1 MKKFIVL
8 NYIRLIYF
16 FQKYFSI
23 RLKGLGRVQRFLK
36 NEFVFDAFGRKFFY
50 DPKIE
55 GSYDYLLIGES
66 NESETRLFLDWLLPK
81 LERFTFI
88 DIGASIGEF
97 INLAS
102 IHRNKKNILAFEPR
116 VECSEVLI
124 KNVKLNNDSNTEIWN
139 LALSNFNGD
148 LELSLNAG
156 GSSSGI
162 YATSSDYSKKTIVQS
177 RKLDDLELTQLNEA
191 CCDYILL
198 IDVEGAEPMVLEGA
212 RNFIKN
218 KRPLIIFEYN
228 NTSKKYFNL
237 EDIKQIIG
245 IDYDIFRLNSEG
257 RLDNNLL
264 ETWNCVAVPKYTV
277 FNRLLLN

>member
-1 MKKFIVL
+1 M
-8 NYIRLIYF
+8 
-16 FQKYFSI
+16 
-23 RLKGLGRVQRFLK
+23 
-36 NEFVFDAFGRKFFY
+36 KFFY
-50 DPKIE
+50 NPKIE
-55 GSYDYLLIGES
+55 GSYDYLLIGKS
-66 NESETRLFLDWLLPK
+66 NEPETRLFLDGLIPQLN
-81 LERFTFI
+81 RFTFI
-88 DIGASIGEF
+88 DDGASIGKF

-102 IHRNKKNILAFEPR
+102 NYPNKKNILAFEPR
-116 VECSEVLI
+116 ADCAMVLRE
-124 KNVKLNNDSNTEIWN
+124 NAKLNNDIKTEIFS
-139 LALSNFNGD
+139 LALSNFNGE

-162 YATSSDYSKKTIVQS
+162 YSTSVDNNKKTTVQT
-177 RKLDDLELTQLNEA
+177 RKLDDLELPQLNDSD
-191 CCDYILL
+191 CDYILL

-218 KRPLIIFEYN
+218 NRPLIIFEYN

-264 ETWNCVAVPKYTV
+264 QTWNCVAVPKDTV
-277 FNRLLLN
+277 FNRLLIN